1 MIEVYGNTENMIEV
15 YGQDG
20 CVYCEKA
27 VSLLNERQM
36 QYKYYK
42 IGTDITGK
50 EFKEM
55 FPEAKTVPAIA
66 IFGFYIG
73 GYEALENY
81 LEEIS
86 GGYGD
91 SV

>member
-1 MIEVYGNTENMIEV
+1 MIEVYGNAENMIEV

-42 IGTDITGK
+42 IGIDISSI

-55 FPEAKTVPAIA
+55 FPGIKTVPVVAV
-66 IFGFYIG
+66 FGFNIG
-73 GYEALENY
+73 GYDALENY
-81 LEEIS
+81 LEEVS

-91 SV
+91 